1 VGEVSTMMR
10 MRRKTLKCSKR
21 ERRRKEQ
28 WGEDARAILITDSII
43 YISTVGLYLYFLAER
58 SLAR

>member
-1 VGEVSTMMR
+1 MMR